1 VPHPLGDELT
11 ELHVHLGGAVDPAAM
26 WGIAHAQGIRLPTK
40 DYWEFVDLI
49 TVNPKRQKSFDD
61 FLELYHWTEL
71 IQSSPIAL
79 EQSVYAV
86 IGGAYRKANITTL
99 ELRYNPLKRN
109 RGGEQDLD
117 HIIMASIRGLD
128 RAALEYPVK
137 VGLIFCL
144 DRTFDHRMN
153 EIVVEKAIQYRKRGV
168 IAIDIAGP
176 KNPDFHYAD
185 YAALFKK
192 ARKAGL
198 GITVHAG
205 EDEDWQSV
213 DEVLTNLEP
222 DRIGHGIHAAQD
234 PGLCKRLAERGVHLE
249 ICPSSN
255 LDTKVVRDLDE
266 LREFIAVFRKHKV
279 HFSFNTD
286 GPEMLQTTL
295 RDELKL
301 AVRANLVSRDELAQ
315 CGEWAR
321 EASFLPKDGES

>member
-1 VPHPLGDELT
+1 MPHPLGDELT

-26 WGIAHAQGIRLPTK
+26 WGIAHSQGIRLPTK

-49 TVNPKRQKSFDD
+49 TVHPKRRKSFED

-71 IQSSPIAL
+71 IQSSPVAV
-79 EQSVYAV
+79 EQSVYEV

-109 RGGEQDLD
+109 RGGERDVD

-144 DRTFDHRMN
+144 DRTFGRELN
-153 EIVVEKAIQYRKRGV
+153 EIVVEKAMQYHKRGV
-168 IAIDIAGP
+168 VGIDIAGP
-176 KNPDFHYAD
+176 HDNDFRYSD
-185 YAALFKK
+185 YAPLYKK

-198 GITVHAG
+198 GLTVHAG
-205 EDEDWQSV
+205 EDEDWHSV
-213 DEVLTNLEP
+213 DEVVRHLEP

-234 PGLCKRLAERGVHLE
+234 AGLCKRLAERGIHLE

-266 LREFIAVFRKHKV
+266 LRELIAVFRKHKV

-315 CGEWAR
+315 CGEWALG
-321 EASFLPKDGES
+321 ASFLQTGAA

>member
-49 TVNPKRQKSFDD
+49 TVNPKRRKSFED

-86 IGGAYRKANITTL
+86 I
-99 ELRYNPLKRN
+99 
-109 RGGEQDLD
+109 GGEQDLD

-153 EIVVEKAIQYRKRGV
+153 EIVVDKAIQYRKRGV

-213 DEVLTNLEP
+213 DEVLTHLEP

-234 PGLCKRLAERGVHLE
+234 AGLCRRLAERGIHLE

-266 LREFIAVFRKHKV
+266 LREFIAVFRKHRV

-321 EASFLPKDGES
+321 EASFLKSGG